1 MTAGRTVRRSA
12 GQADGRA
19 GVRRGT
25 QRLAWLAGFGVAVLL
40 AARPSDRLTAQQD
53 PVHAHPMGDP
63 TPGRRAPAF
72 SLPYVTAEGPGPAA
86 QPFMLQAE
94 LGRVVVL
101 AFCAG
106 AADRAAA
113 SLLRAFATRYD
124 SLFAG
129 DVVVAAVM
137 AGEPDS
143 LQRVAASNGL
153 PYKLLPDSA
162 GLVRRLFGVGPKDLV
177 VYVIGLDGRVSWRDK
192 AFNPFLA
199 ASYARLHEAIRQA
212 GIFEGIR

>member
-1 MTAGRTVRRSA
+1 
-12 GQADGRA
+12 
-19 GVRRGT
+19 
-25 QRLAWLAGFGVAVLL
+25 
-40 AARPSDRLTAQQD
+40 
-53 PVHAHPMGDP
+53 MGDP
-63 TPGRRAPAF
+63 IPGRRAPAF

>member
-1 MTAGRTVRRSA
+1 MV
-12 GQADGRA
+12 
-19 GVRRGT
+19 
-25 QRLAWLAGFGVAVLL
+25 VLL
-40 AARPSDRLTAQQD
+40 TVRPSDRLTAQED
-53 PVHAHPMGDP
+53 PILAHPMGDP
-63 TPGRRAPAF
+63 SPGRRAPAF

-86 QPFMLQAE
+86 QPFVLQAE

-106 AADRAAA
+106 TADRAAA

-124 SLFAG
+124 SLFVG

-137 AGEPDS
+137 PGRADS
-143 LQRVAASNGL
+143 LQRVAESNGL
-153 PYKLLPDSA
+153 SYKLLPDSI
-162 GLVRRLFGVGPKDLV
+162 GNVRRLFGVGPNDLA

-199 ASYARLHEAIRQA
+199 ASYARLHQAIRKA
-212 GIFEGIR
+212 GMF